1 MGYLANDFEKIYA
14 CDAKVI
20 ATSNLT
26 PYFKKFDLV
35 FNFQWLIDTTSF
47 AKDSAMIMI
56 LKLLEKCQCKNV
68 FLAGFD
74 GYASSFADDFV
85 NISNSHGWKEPYPGF
100 LNSYIRGQIKKYRE
114 NMNVI
119 FLTSSLFEEE
129 D

>member
-1 MGYLANDFEKIYA
+1 M
-14 CDAKVI
+14 I

-26 PYFKKFDLV
+26 HYFEPFDLV
-35 FNFQWLIDTTSF
+35 FNYQWLIDNTSF

-56 LKLLEKCQCKNV
+56 LKLLEKCSCKNV

-85 NISNSHGWKEPYPGF
+85 NISNSHGWREPYPGF
-100 LNSYIRGQIKKYRE
+100 LNSYIRNQIKLFRE
-114 NMNVI
+114 KMNVI